1 MILAIRH
8 FPDKKRPCIVLE
20 ENNQALVLGYLT
32 DRKREEWLRKAVM
45 MENAYQLAIRFDSL
59 YTLDEIMEEGPQESK
74 DEE

>member
-45 MENAYQLAIRFDSL
+45 RENDYQLAIRVNSL
-59 YTLDEIMEEGPQESK
+59 YTLDEIMEEEPQEREK
-74 DEE
+74 